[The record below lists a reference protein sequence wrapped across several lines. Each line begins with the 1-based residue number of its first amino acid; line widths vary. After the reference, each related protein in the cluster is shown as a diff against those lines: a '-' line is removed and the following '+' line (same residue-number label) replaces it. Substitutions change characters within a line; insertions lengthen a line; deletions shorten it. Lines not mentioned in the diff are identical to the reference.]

1 MTDLDAFYR
10 RVIEF
15 YGAEHQKGKAA
26 EELSELLTELIK
38 DMNGKGDIGKLIAE
52 LADVENICAQ
62 LRMIYDADDLTDHW
76 KAVKMNRAVHD
87 IDIMIERRNR

>member
-10 RVIEF
+10 RVIEY
-15 YGAEHQKGKAA
+15 YGAAHQKGKAA

-62 LRMIYDADDLTDHW
+62 LRLIYDADDLTDHW
-76 KAVKMNRAVHD
+76 KAAKMAKAIRD
-87 IDIMIERRNR
+87 IDIEIERSIR